1 VSGKRKTKP
10 QKHKKLS
17 DSKNHPFK
25 TWKDFNKTRMP
36 LMDIV
41 DEENNSRSA
50 ESCKEMK
57 KQLRGNIV
65 FTEGDSCKYFV

>member
-1 VSGKRKTKP
+1 
-10 QKHKKLS
+10 
-17 DSKNHPFK
+17 
-25 TWKDFNKTRMP
+25 MP

>member
-1 VSGKRKTKP
+1 
-10 QKHKKLS
+10 
-17 DSKNHPFK
+17 
-25 TWKDFNKTRMP
+25 MP

-57 KQLRGNIV
+57 KQLRENIV
-65 FTEGDSCKYFV
+65 VTDGDSCKYFV